1 MDCVADQSV
10 AVVRSAV
17 VVITVPRDP
26 VGSSALQSP
35 ASRAWRA
42 RCRCQRASC
51 VGFGGFFI
59 TFGHVWTVTKE
70 SW

>member
-1 MDCVADQSV
+1 M
-10 AVVRSAV
+10 AVLRTVRPHSRV
-17 VVITVPRDP
+17 RRGWSVPRDP

-42 RCRCQRASC
+42 RCQRALC
-51 VGFGGFFI
+51 RFRRFFHY
-59 TFGHVWTVTKE
+59 FGHVWTVTKE